1 MKVTLYVG
9 WKQREYE
16 SEPQLTV
23 WNTDYVCE
31 EKGYINVSTIEIEVD
46 TQPPSKAEAVIAVV
60 NELRKKQGKLIAESN
75 RLESRIQE
83 LLCIEYKPDEA
94 EE

>member
-1 MKVTLYVG
+1 MKVTLYIG
-9 WKQREYE
+9 WKQETYKD
-16 SEPQLTV
+16 EPDLTV
-23 WNTDYVCE
+23 WNANYVSE
-31 EKGYINVSTIEIEVD
+31 EHGYMNVRTIEIEVD
-46 TQPPSKAEAVIAVV
+46 TQPPSKAETVIAVV
-60 NELRKKQGKLIAESN
+60 NELRKQQGKLIAESN

>member
-46 TQPPSKAEAVIAVV
+46 TQPPSKAETVIAAV
-60 NELRKKQGKLIAESN
+60 NELRRQHGKMIDESN
-75 RLESRIQE
+75 RMESKLQE